1 MKTIIEL
8 CEENLID
15 QYKRIEDIAFF
26 NSRKVIQAF
35 QDNRISTQHFAPTTG
50 YGYDDVGR
58 DTLGRVFAQI
68 FGCEDAIVS
77 PHITCGSHALSVA
90 LFAIL
95 RPADTM
101 LSISSRP
108 YDTLNDTIFSQGT
121 NNLGTLEDFNIKYEQ
136 VDLIDGKF
144 DFDEIK
150 KQCLILKPKV
160 VFIQRSR
167 GYSERSALSTHDIEK
182 ACKAVRETSINT
194 TIIVDN
200 CYGEFLEK
208 LEPTQVGAD
217 LAVGS
222 MIKNPGGGLAPT
234 GAYFAGKKDV
244 IEKVAARITSPSLL
258 TEVGSYAMGYR
269 LFYQGLFMAP
279 SIVAS
284 AVKGAYLIGEVMTK
298 LGYSCFPKSNEN
310 SYDIIKSIH
319 FNTSE
324 ELIKFVQCIQKY
336 SPIDSYVLPLPWDM
350 PGYTDQV
357 IMAAGTFV
365 SGASIEMSCDS
376 PIKEPYIA
384 YFQGALTY
392 EHAKVVAESL
402 ANSFY

>member
-121 NNLGTLEDFNIKYEQ
+121 NNLGTLEDFNIKYGQ

>member
-26 NSRKVIQAF
+26 NSKKVIQAF

-95 RPADTM
+95 RPGDTM

-167 GYSERSALSTHDIEK
+167 GYSERSALSTDDIEK

-279 SIVAS
+279 SVVAS

-324 ELIKFVQCIQKY
+324 ELIRFVQCIQKY

-402 ANSFY
+402 ANSFC

>member
-95 RPADTM
+95 RPGDTM